1 MLKTVSETR
10 GGIMFTSAQRKRRQ
24 NMVALV
30 KHFQELETPP
40 PPTQFST
47 MKGSF
52 CIYIE
57 SQRVTNGDPALC
69 N

>member
-10 GGIMFTSAQRKRRQ
+10 GGIMFTSAQRKRWQ

-40 PPTQFST
+40 APDSVFYNE
-47 MKGSF
+47 GL
-52 CIYIE
+52 ILHIH
-57 SQRVTNGDPALC
+57 RVTKVH
-69 N
+69 